1 MLVGENTY
9 SELFYAVLIL
19 QMYTTW
25 VLPDLSDP
33 FTFICSVIK

>member
-25 VLPDLSDP
+25 VLPEYQIRLHS
-33 FTFICSVIK
+33 SVL